1 MASSYQHTGI
11 SSLLIVQSNL
21 VIYALTSMEPS
32 RLANRTTVK
41 SYTLPLFSTWMR
53 VCLVQSVRPFF
64 SHQIND
70 DIIYL
75 VIESHSQFC
84 GPCWAYFG
92 GQLAPTPKGTCG
104 LINAGFSIQKFRPV
118 IRWRVFFN
126 RHHPFFVAYNC
137 HVGILKM
144 RVSKIITCPTGWKH
158 THYLFKNL
166 SRYC

>member
-1 MASSYQHTGI
+1 MSPYFFTAYC
-11 SSLLIVQSNL
+11 SLKCGYICSDVNGTFQ
-21 VIYALTSMEPS
+21 IGQPYHWD
-32 RLANRTTVK
+32 
-41 SYTLPLFSTWMR
+41 LPLGLCFQLEWESVWYS
-53 VCLVQSVRPFF
+53 QSALFF
-64 SHQIND
+64 HI
-70 DIIYL
+70 IIYL
-75 VIESHSQFC
+75 ATVSHSQFC